1 MANTTAASLASLRGL
16 TAKFDLG
23 VQTASPLYQELCTM
37 FPSKS
42 ADERYAALGSMPGVR
57 EWVGDRIFK
66 DLRATDFTLAN
77 KHWENSLA
85 VKKTDIADDRL
96 GMYGPLLEQ
105 MGQEAA
111 LHPDQLFMEVLV
123 AGESQACF
131 DGQYFFDTDHS
142 MGDSGSQSNDLT
154 GAAATGTS
162 PTEAEFRSAYH
173 ACRKAMLGFKR
184 DNGKPFI
191 SNVIRPFPNLLLL
204 VPTDMEEVAD
214 AAINKTFINNGES
227 NHVLDK
233 PRIMTSG
240 ALTNQDRF
248 YLFNLSQPLK
258 PFVFQAREP
267 LSRQMKGM
275 EDIEFK
281 DVKFMTEARY
291 NVGYL
296 AWWNAVVYTFT

>member
-1 MANTTAASLASLRGL
+1 MPINTAAATATLRGL
-16 TAKFDLG
+16 TAKFDMG
-23 VQTASPLYQELCTM
+23 VQAATPLYPELCTT
-37 FPSKS
+37 FPSKG
-42 ADERYAALGSMPGVR
+42 ADERYAALGAMPGVR
-57 EWVGDRIFK
+57 EWVGDRIFNE
-66 DLRATDFTLAN
+66 LRAADFTLAN
-77 KHWENSLA
+77 KQWESSLS

-111 LHPDQLFMEVLV
+111 LHPDQLFMEALV
-123 AGESQACF
+123 AGESQVCF

-142 MGDSGSQSNDLT
+142 MGDSGTQDNDLT
-154 GAAATGTS
+154 GAAATGTA

-191 SNVIRPFPNLLLL
+191 PNIIRPLPNLLLL
-204 VPTDMEEVAD
+204 VPVDMEEVANQ
-214 AAINKTFINNGES
+214 AINKTLVSGGET
-227 NHVLDK
+227 NVVLDK

-240 ALTNQDRF
+240 ALTNQAKF
-248 YLFNLSQPLK
+248 YLFNLSQPTK

-267 LSRQMKGM
+267 LTRQMKGM
-275 EDIEFK
+275 DDIEHK

-291 NVGYL
+291 NVGYM
-296 AWWNAVVYTFT
+296 AWWNAVLYTFT